1 VEARMLRISVEGLS
15 NRHETLHLEGHLV
28 GPWVAQLQLS
38 CEQVLGESKRL
49 TLDLTAVSF
58 RSPQSEPSR
67 SQDAALARSAAASR
81 RVEQVLQ
88 EDRRICRRRQKY
100 LSSVE

>member
-1 VEARMLRISVEGLS
+1 MEARMLRISVEGLS
-15 NRHETLHLEGHLV
+15 NRHETLRLEGHLV

-58 RSPQSEPSR
+58 VDRDGVALLRELKVRGVAITNCSPFILHQLKDEG
-67 SQDAALARSAAASR
+67 
-81 RVEQVLQ
+81 
-88 EDRRICRRRQKY
+88 I
-100 LSSVE
+100 